1 MVEALK
7 RNKISSQ
14 NIVNKLIHREIY
26 GEPRPG
32 TSFYVSR
39 SFYQNVVPD
48 FTIIN
53 VEKPPCFLR
62 KFSPDGQY
70 FIAFSADQTSVEIY
84 TFKGCTAM
92 NEFLQIC
99 KAKDFI
105 GNRPEPF
112 HDYLRMS
119 AFHAFFNLKHS
130 VNVAPTGEQ
139 LNRECS
145 LFTEDG
151 KYILVGSA
159 AYITDEMR
167 PNFYHVYSNNESVT
181 PNPRSPLEDYSLH
194 IIDMEGGK
202 LCDTIHFK
210 VDKIYLSHNQGL
222 YLYGN
227 TLAVLSVQHQT
238 VHIYHLV
245 TGRFVMA
252 RKIGQYCYDEDRH
265 FLFRVY
271 TSRLAHGQ
279 VENLP
284 ELEALVRP
292 FRDKNINGLKHRI
305 LVFLFK
311 KALESTME
319 RQIGSNG
326 PTLTVNRVR
335 MFFLRYEQIR
345 TLRMWKMQ
353 LLDENHLLIKYAN
366 EDVVTLKTTEPNA
379 QPSFFVIYNMETT
392 QVLAIYENTSRNLLS
407 LFEKYCDYFRNAK
420 LPSGRHFMSSPS
432 NNCYARIAQQRFKQT
447 IVSARFGG
455 MIEARKRI
463 LAQLPISAQSF
474 SCSPYLDLS
483 LFSYDDKWVSAME
496 RPKACGE
503 HPIRFY
509 SRESG
514 LLKFRIYAGL
524 MGRSVPPSAR
534 RLVAFTFH
542 PSEPF
547 AISVQRTNSDYV
559 VNFHVRFPT

>member
-7 RNKISSQ
+7 RNKISPQ
-14 NIVNKLIHREIY
+14 NIVHKLIHRELY

-32 TSFYVSR
+32 TTFYVTR
-39 SFYQNVVPD
+39 SFYQNIVPD
-48 FTIIN
+48 FTVIN

-62 KFSPDGQY
+62 KFSPDGQF
-70 FIAFSADQTSVEIY
+70 FIAFSSDQTSVEIY

-92 NEFLQIC
+92 NEYLHMC
-99 KAKDFI
+99 KSKDFI
-105 GNRPEPF
+105 GNKPEPF
-112 HDYLRMS
+112 HDYLRMF
-119 AFHAFFNLKHS
+119 AFHNFFTLKHS
-130 VNVAPTGEQ
+130 VNVAPSGEQ

-194 IIDMEGGK
+194 IIDMERGK
-202 LCDTIHFK
+202 LCDTVHFK

-222 YLYGN
+222 YLYEN

-238 VHIYHLV
+238 VHLYHLV
-245 TGRFVMA
+245 EGKFVLA
-252 RKIGQYCYDEDRH
+252 RKIGQYCYDEDRF

-271 TSRLAHGQ
+271 NSGQ
-279 VENLP
+279 VELP

-311 KALESTME
+311 KALESTFD
-319 RQIGSNG
+319 RKIAPDG
-326 PTLTVNRVR
+326 PTVTVNRVR
-335 MFFLRYEQIR
+335 MFYLRYEQIR

-392 QVLAIYENTSRNLLS
+392 QASRLNLG
-407 LFEKYCDYFRNAK
+407 N
-420 LPSGRHFMSSPS
+420 
-432 NNCYARIAQQRFKQT
+432 
-447 IVSARFGG
+447 
-455 MIEARKRI
+455 
-463 LAQLPISAQSF
+463 
-474 SCSPYLDLS
+474 
-483 LFSYDDKWVSAME
+483 
-496 RPKACGE
+496 
-503 HPIRFY
+503 
-509 SRESG
+509 
-514 LLKFRIYAGL
+514 
-524 MGRSVPPSAR
+524 
-534 RLVAFTFH
+534 
-542 PSEPF
+542 
-547 AISVQRTNSDYV
+547 
-559 VNFHVRFPT
+559 